1 MQRAELVLSILNKKS
16 KEDNKWQFKRLYR
29 NLFNPDLFL
38 NAYAKIYRK
47 EGNMT
52 KGIDGKTIDGFGM
65 TTINK
70 LIEELRSERYK
81 PKPVR
86 RKYIPKKDGRKRP
99 LGIPTVEDKLVQE
112 VVRQI
117 IEAIYEP
124 QFSNTSHGF
133 RPNRSCHTALEKIK
147 KNCNGC
153 SWIIEGDIKGFFDN
167 INHDKMLKILKT
179 KINDGRFINL
189 IEKFL
194 KAGIMEEG
202 KIRDSITG
210 TPQGGICSPIL
221 ANIYL
226 NELDKYMEK
235 LKDETEIGIKRKANP
250 EYVRLSGRRRKNICN
265 KNYEEA
271 KRITKL
277 IRKIPSKD
285 PMDQNFRRM
294 KYYRYADDFVILIH
308 GPKAYAEE
316 LKEKL
321 SGFLETQ
328 LKITLNSEKTLI
340 TNLLK
345 EKALFLGYE
354 IIRAQDN
361 SKITKRNDGFKVRSI
376 NGVMQLLVPNKVIKT
391 KLKPFVRNGKSVH
404 IKSILNLTV
413 KEMINKYNSEIRG
426 LYNYYCL
433 AGNVGK
439 RIGTFKYYHYFSLV
453 KSIAAKHKI
462 SVKKTIKRF
471 GIPVKKKLG
480 TGTRNTIGTIYEKKN
495 GERKTLIYFNDSLKR
510 KPYTSSKSRTIE
522 EFNPSYKNEIIRRLL
537 NEFCELCHHNIPNEQ
552 LIVHQIRSLKKM
564 KEKYKRKKG
573 DTPGWAKLM
582 MRINRKTLVVC
593 KHCHKKIHGKFS

>member
-38 NAYAKIYRK
+38 NAYAKIYGK

-70 LIEELRSERYK
+70 LIEELRCERYK

-99 LGIPTVEDKLVQE
+99 LGIPTIEDKLVQE

-124 QFSNTSHGF
+124 QFSDTSHGF

-167 INHDKMLKILKT
+167 INHDKMLRILKT
-179 KINDGRFINL
+179 KIKDGRFINL

-226 NELDKYMEK
+226 NELDKYVEK
-235 LKDETEIGIKRKANP
+235 LKNETEMGIKRKKNP
-250 EYVRLSGRRRKNICN
+250 EYGRLTRNRYKNICSGN
-265 KNYEEA
+265 HKEA
-271 KRITKL
+271 KRIMKMMRKL
-277 IRKIPSKD
+277 PSKD
-285 PMDQNFRRM
+285 PMDQNFKRM

-308 GPKAYAEE
+308 GSKAYAED

-321 SGFLETQ
+321 SDFLENQ
-328 LKITLNSEKTLI
+328 LEITLNQKKTLI

-345 EKALFLGYE
+345 EKARFLGYE
-354 IIRAQDN
+354 IIKAHDN
-361 SKITKRNDGFKVRSI
+361 TKITKRSDGFKVRSI
-376 NGVMQLLVPNKVIKT
+376 NGVMQLLVPNDVITT
-391 KLKPFVRNGKSVH
+391 KLKPFMKNRKSVH
-404 IKSILNLTV
+404 INKRLNFTLT
-413 KEMINKYNSEIRG
+413 EMISKYNSEIRG

-433 AGNVGK
+433 AGNVSK
-439 RIGTFKYYHYFSLV
+439 RIGTFKFYHYFSLV

-462 SVKKTIKRF
+462 SVKKAIKRF
-471 GIPVKKKLG
+471 GIPVKNKLG
-480 TGTRNTIGTIYEKKN
+480 TGTRNIIGTTYEKKN
-495 GERKTLIYFNDSLKR
+495 GDRKTLIYFNDSLKR
-510 KPYTSSKSRTIE
+510 KTYISSKIME
-522 EFNPSYKNEIIRRLL
+522 EFNASYKNEIIRRLL
-537 NEFCELCHHNIPNEQ
+537 NEYCELCNHKIPYEQ
-552 LIVHQIRSLKKM
+552 LIVHQIRSLKKL
-564 KEKYKRKKG
+564 KEKYKKRNG

-582 MRINRKTLVVC
+582 MKINRKTLVVC